1 MKKKLDESTYF
12 RYVRTLDGRL
22 EPIDVV
28 LHNKRLVPRFSP
40 TAAEPPS
47 AEPSDFKRLVREVMY
62 GLNRTERRTWLNL
75 LLGLSIVEVACKEK
89 VSRAA
94 IYERLRGN
102 SKGQGGMIRKND
114 YVRIW
119 WERR

>member
-1 MKKKLDESTYF
+1 VKKKLDETTYF

-89 VSRAA
+89 VSRTA